1 MGITKASQFTLQQN
15 QLAEMAKA
23 LGHPARIAILQYLS
37 KQESCVCGSIV
48 NEIGLAQATV
58 SQHLKALKD
67 VGLIQGTISGV
78 STCYCIN
85 PEKMNEVRTQLSML
99 LESCCNS
106 VSCC

>member
-1 MGITKASQFTLQQN
+1 MGLTKTSQFTQEQN
-15 QLAEMAKA
+15 DLSEMAKA

-37 KQESCVCGSIV
+37 RQQNCVCGSIV

-67 VGLIQGTISGV
+67 AGLIQGTISGV

-85 PEKMNEVRTQLSML
+85 LDKMSEVKNQLSAL
-99 LESCCNS
+99 LDNCCNPLN
-106 VSCC
+106 CC

>member
-1 MGITKASQFTLQQN
+1 MGLTKTSQFTKEQN
-15 QLAEMAKA
+15 ELAEMAKA

-48 NEIGLAQATV
+48 DEIGLAQATV

-85 PEKMNEVRTQLSML
+85 AEKVNAVNGQLSAL
-99 LESCCNS
+99 LKSCYSPFN
-106 VSCC
+106 CC